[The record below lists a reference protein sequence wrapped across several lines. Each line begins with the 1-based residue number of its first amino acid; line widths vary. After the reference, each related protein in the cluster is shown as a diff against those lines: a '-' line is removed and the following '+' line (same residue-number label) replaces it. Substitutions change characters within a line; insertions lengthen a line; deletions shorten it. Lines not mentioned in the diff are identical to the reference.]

1 MWIQAIAII
10 LPRIQRHF
18 LRESPRLLRPER
30 AFIRIHI
37 ITFLLCLHLHLYVV
51 PDNRIGILSSTMF
64 AGMMIGAV
72 GWGTCEFF
80 SLLLVNKP

>member
-18 LRESPRLLRPER
+18 LRESSRLLRPER
-30 AFIRIHI
+30 AFICMHI
-37 ITFLLCLHLHLYVV
+37 IACLRLHLYAV

-80 SLLLVNKP
+80 FLLLVNKA